1 MDKKLNAYT
10 LVLYGGG
17 DDISDV
23 DNIVFGFLKKDA
35 TIFFS
40 PSAKE
45 YLKKQDEYFDFFRRY
60 VNKFGSFNVEKL
72 DLTKE
77 HFDRDVEFIKNADM
91 IYFGGGNSFLL
102 NKLVGNSKL
111 SVFLKK
117 QKKSIVLVGYS
128 AGAVIM
134 GQNISPVQFMDER
147 IFDAPKEGLGMV
159 PWSIFP
165 HYAANDE
172 QIKFLLE
179 CAKNINIPIAA
190 ISNNCG
196 LVCKGDECKVI
207 GKGFIDMILPS
218 GKIERFTVGSI
229 ISKSY
234 GI

>member
-1 MDKKLNAYT
+1 MDKKLDNHT
-10 LVLYGGG
+10 LILYGGG
-17 DDISDV
+17 NNIFCI
-23 DNIVFGFLKKDA
+23 DNITFGSLKKDA

-45 YLKKQDEYFDFFRRY
+45 SLESQEEYFDFFRKY
-60 VNKFGSFNVEKL
+60 VNKFGSFNVKKL

-77 HFDRDVEFIKNADM
+77 YFDRDIEFVERADM

-102 NKLVGNSKL
+102 NKLVENSKL
-111 SVFLKK
+111 SIFLKR
-117 QKKSIVLVGYS
+117 QKKSMVLVGYS

-134 GQNISPVQFMDER
+134 GQSILPVQFMDER
-147 IFDAPKEGLGMV
+147 IFDAPERGIGII

-165 HYAANDE
+165 HYVANDK
-172 QIKFLLE
+172 QIKFLLR
-179 CAKNINIPIAA
+179 CAKNNNISIAA

-196 LVCKGDECKVI
+196 LLCKGDKCRVV
-207 GKGFIDMILPS
+207 GKDFIEMFLPS
-218 GKIERFTVGSI
+218 GKIERFIVGSI